1 MSRSRATV
9 LGLVAFLALS
19 AAGPAA
25 ADQRDGRLPA
35 LFAALLD
42 APDHVAAQALETEIW
57 TIWYEHDDRAIVLL
71 MRQGRAAMARRDYA
85 GAQRSFDQVV
95 KIAPDYAEGWNARAT
110 QHYLMGG
117 YQASLADIE
126 KTLALEPR
134 HFGALSGRGLVYA
147 ALERWEAALAAF
159 EAALAVNPQMP
170 GPRLNAAAIR
180 KELSDREI

>member
-1 MSRSRATV
+1 MGRLRATI
-9 LGLVAFLALS
+9 LGLLAFLALLT
-19 AAGPAA
+19 AGPAM

-42 APDHVAAQALETEIW
+42 APDPHAAQALEAEIW

-71 MRQGRAAMARRDYA
+71 MRQGRGAMVRRDFT
-85 GAQRSFDQVV
+85 GALRSFDQVV
-95 KIAPDYAEGWNARAT
+95 KIAPGYAEGWNARAT
-110 QHYLMGG
+110 LYYLMGEH
-117 YQASLADIE
+117 QASLADIE

-134 HFGALSGRGLVYA
+134 HFGALSGRGLVFV
-147 ALERWEAALAAF
+147 ALERWEAALEAF

-170 GPRLNAAAIR
+170 GPRMNAEAIR